1 MGDYCYLLN
10 LIDTCC
16 YLLTIEQ
23 LIVHLC
29 RLGAGEAAWEPVF
42 QSLLRVAGGSG
53 GPAMATLPAMRQA
66 MKASIA
72 FQIPYT
78 TSFLGTYGTWA
89 KSVLPFLA

>member
-1 MGDYCYLLN
+1 MILW
-10 LIDTCC
+10 IF
-16 YLLTIEQ
+16 
-23 LIVHLC
+23 IVRLC
-29 RLGAGEAAWEPVF
+29 GLGAGEAAREPVF

-53 GPAMATLPAMRQA
+53 GSAMATLPAMRQA

-89 KSVLPFLA
+89 PREMAVAC